1 MTDRAPL
8 PSAMLR
14 DPLASDP
21 RVAGEDAP
29 MSDEERAEAMARIRE
44 DLERE
49 HSGRIERLSHWQT
62 GRHASRTREA
72 EISRLREEARVNFY
86 KEKGYV
92 RISEAGREKWVPPE
106 EAQWR
111 SKRRGGRPRRAGP
124 PGRPNMTAIYVL
136 LVVVAAAIGAM
147 LVR

>member
-1 MTDRAPL
+1 MPERDAAHASP
-8 PSAMLR
+8 AR
-14 DPLASDP
+14 DPLAIDP
-21 RVAGEDAP
+21 RIAGEDAP
-29 MSDEERAEAMARIRE
+29 MSPEERAAALARIRE

-62 GRHASRTREA
+62 SRPSSRTREA
-72 EISRLREEARVNFY
+72 ELSRMREEMRQNFY

-92 RISEAGREKWVPPE
+92 RISDGGRDKWVPPE

-111 SKRRGGRPRRAGP
+111 SKRRSGRPRRALA

-136 LVVVAAAIGAM
+136 LVVVAIAIGAL

>member
-1 MTDRAPL
+1 MPDRDTP
-8 PSAMLR
+8 PSANIR

-21 RVAGEDAP
+21 RVTGEEAP
-29 MSDEERAEAMARIRE
+29 MSDDERAEALARIRE

-62 GRHASRTREA
+62 GRQTSRSREA
-72 EISRLREEARVNFY
+72 EVSRLREEMRANFY

-92 RISEAGREKWVPPE
+92 KISDGGRDKWVPPE

-111 SKRRGGRPRRAGP
+111 SKRRSGRSHRPSH
-124 PGRPNMTAIYVL
+124 PGRPNMIAIYVL

>member
-1 MTDRAPL
+1 MTDRDR
-8 PSAMLR
+8 PSSPHAR
-14 DPLASDP
+14 DPLAFDP
-21 RVAGEDAP
+21 RVAGEEPP
-29 MSDEERAEAMARIRE
+29 MTDEERAEALARIRE

-62 GRHASRTREA
+62 GRQVSRSREA
-72 EISRLREEARVNFY
+72 EVARLREEMRANFY

-92 RISEAGREKWVPPE
+92 QISERGREKWVPPE

-111 SKRRGGRPRRAGP
+111 AKRRGGRSHRASA
-124 PGRPNMTAIYVL
+124 PGRPNMIAIYVL